1 MTAVPSTL
9 TFNMD
14 VRSDKFNET
23 LYFKP
28 NMININLP
36 SGAQIYFSSDFKYT
50 KTLLKEA
57 ELSNILETFTKSSDF
72 AKLAQF
78 GTNNNKIRIAK
89 RTLKRLEDSISD
101 SNNSRTIRNNIES
114 QIEKKE
120 EEIRVLQTE
129 KRLEKPRIVE
139 HNIKFMIDIIFK
151 DNKKL
156 YINNSEYKISSIEP
170 QRFDDAFRDSIDG
183 MNKKFFFNI
192 KVYIV
197 SSKSVTNLV
206 SEKRLECK
214 YKKKE
219 LLDEMSR
226 ISEILA
232 RYIPLQ
238 YIEQEI
244 PGEKTS
250 ELYTTRQKNITAA
263 EEEERMYREM
273 DRRARERMA
282 VQGPD
287 RGLYPSA
294 YQFERLN
301 DPRYQMQM
309 QGQMQRQ
316 RQRQG
321 RGYSDGRPEGGGSR
335 KKKRKKTIKKRL
347 KRKNM
352 RKRRTKRK

>member
-1 MTAVPSTL
+1 MTEQPSTL
-9 TFNMD
+9 LFNMD

-23 LYFKP
+23 LPFKP

-36 SGAQIYFSSDFKYT
+36 SGSQIYFSSYFKYT

-226 ISEILA
+226 ISKLLA

-263 EEEERMYREM
+263 EEEERMYSELT
-273 DRRARERMA
+273 RRARERMA

-294 YQFERLN
+294 HQFDILN

-309 QGQMQRQ
+309 QGQ
-316 RQRQG
+316 RQG
-321 RGYSDGRPEGGGSR
+321 PRVRTPEVGGSR

>member
-89 RTLKRLEDSISD
+89 RTLKRLEDSMD
-101 SNNSRTIRNNIES
+101 GVNSPTIRVN
-114 QIEKKE
+114 IEKKK

>member
-1 MTAVPSTL
+1 MNP
-9 TFNMD
+9 
-14 VRSDKFNET
+14 K
-23 LYFKP
+23 
-28 NMININLP
+28 
-36 SGAQIYFSSDFKYT
+36 
-50 KTLLKEA
+50 LK
-57 ELSNILETFTKSSDF
+57 
-72 AKLAQF
+72 
-78 GTNNNKIRIAK
+78 
-89 RTLKRLEDSISD
+89 
-101 SNNSRTIRNNIES
+101 
-114 QIEKKE
+114 KKE

-226 ISEILA
+226 ISELLA

-238 YIEQEI
+238 YIEQKI
-244 PGEKTS
+244 PGSETS

-263 EEEERMYREM
+263 EEEERMYSEL

-287 RGLYPSA
+287 RGRYPSA

-309 QGQMQRQ
+309 QGQRQGQMQ

-321 RGYSDGRPEGGGSR
+321 RGYSDRTPEGGGSR
-335 KKKRKKTIKKRL
+335 KKKRKKNYKKTIKK
-347 KRKNM
+347 KKYAEKKN
-352 RKRRTKRK
+352 

>member
-1 MTAVPSTL
+1 MTEQPSTL
-9 TFNMD
+9 LFNMD

-23 LYFKP
+23 LPFKP

-36 SGAQIYFSSDFKYT
+36 SGSQIYFSSYFKYT

-78 GTNNNKIRIAK
+78 GTHNNKIKIAK
-89 RTLKRLEDSISD
+89 KELRKLKDELTDASS
-101 SNNSRTIRNNIES
+101 SPTITNDIQT
-114 QIEKKE
+114 QIEKKKK
-120 EEIRVLQTE
+120 EIIEL
-129 KRLEKPRIVE
+129 KNRIVE

-156 YINNSEYKISSIEP
+156 YINNSEYKISSIDP
-170 QRFDDAFRDSIDG
+170 DRFDKNFRDSIDG
-183 MNKKFFFNI
+183 MGKEFSFGI

-206 SEKRLECK
+206 SEKRIECK

-226 ISEILA
+226 ISELLA

-238 YIEQEI
+238 YIEQKI
-244 PGEKTS
+244 PGSETS

-263 EEEERMYREM
+263 EEEERMYSELT
-273 DRRARERMA
+273 RRARERMA

-294 YQFERLN
+294 HQFDILN

-309 QGQMQRQ
+309 QGQ
-316 RQRQG
+316 RQG
-321 RGYSDGRPEGGGSR
+321 PRVRTPEMGGSR

>member
-1 MTAVPSTL
+1 MTTNLSIL

-14 VRSDKFNET
+14 VRSDKFNDT
-23 LYFKP
+23 LPFEP

-36 SGAQIYFSSDFKYT
+36 PRAKIYFSSDFKYT

-78 GTNNNKIRIAK
+78 GTNNNKIKIAK

-226 ISEILA
+226 ISELLA

-238 YIEQEI
+238 YIEQKI
-244 PGEKTS
+244 PGSETS

-263 EEEERMYREM
+263 EEEERMYSEL

-287 RGLYPSA
+287 RGRYPSA

-309 QGQMQRQ
+309 QGQ
-316 RQRQG
+316 RQG
-321 RGYSDGRPEGGGSR
+321 PRVRTPEGGGSR

>member
-1 MTAVPSTL
+1 MEEQPSTL

-14 VRSDKFNET
+14 VRSDKFT
-23 LYFKP
+23 QKIPFKP
-28 NMININLP
+28 NMVNINLP
-36 SGAQIYFSSDFKYT
+36 SAKIYFSSDFKYT

-78 GTNNNKIRIAK
+78 GTYNNKIKIAK
-89 RTLKRLEDSISD
+89 NAL
-101 SNNSRTIRNNIES
+101 NNLQRSTVSSSPTITRNIET
-114 QIEKKE
+114 QIEKKKR
-120 EEIRVLQTE
+120 EIIELKKE
-129 KRLEKPRIVE
+129 KDLEKPRIVE

-156 YINNSEYKISSIEP
+156 YINNVEYKISSIDP
-170 QRFDDAFRDSIDG
+170 DRFDKKFRDSIG
-183 MNKKFFFNI
+183 EMGKNFSFGI

-197 SSKSVTNLV
+197 SSKSVTNIV

-219 LLDEMSR
+219 LLDEMSK

-263 EEEERMYREM
+263 EEEDRIYREM
-273 DRRARERMA
+273 QRRARMRSLSGI
-282 VQGPD
+282 GPD

-294 YQFERLN
+294 YQFDIMN
-301 DPRYQMQM
+301 DPRYQRQI
-309 QGQMQRQ
+309 QGQMRGQMRG
-316 RQRQG
+316 QRQG
-321 RGYSDGRPEGGGSR
+321 PSVGTPGGGGSR
-335 KKKRKKTIKKRL
+335 KNKRKKTIKKRL